1 MPFSPIAAIN
11 AASSLFWLAL
21 ALAVAYALYWLYEH
35 VYKPFMDTDSASFKA
50 NERNITNFFTPHSD
64 DGSVAPKTLR
74 QLEQTLWIGCL
85 CNMTTRLRRAQD
97 AGQRG
102 QEP

>member
-11 AASSLFWLAL
+11 AATSLFWLAL

-64 DGSVAPKTLR
+64 DGSVAPKDV
-74 QLEQTLWIGCL
+74 
-85 CNMTTRLRRAQD
+85 AP
-97 AGQRG
+97 AGTDPVDWLFMQHDD
-102 QEP
+102 PS